1 MNRRVDE
8 TVADREVSY
17 EVPNPAARQAPKPV
31 DENDRDA
38 AARPNRRGRFI
49 LIAIGVVIAIVI
61 VVALRKRSATQAQTS
76 KEAAAAGRNRAS
88 TVAVVPVEQ
97 RDVPVYLDGLG
108 NVNALNTVTVKTRID
123 GQLERFNFQEG
134 QMVHAG
140 EELALIDPRPSEA
153 ALAQAQ
159 ATKFRDEATLENTK
173 RDLQRFAD
181 LYKAGVIPQQQYNTQ
196 QSQLAVNEGSVKAD
210 AAQVQNA
217 QLNVSYCHIKSP
229 IDGRIGIRSVDP
241 GNMVHA
247 SDSNGL
253 IVITQ
258 LQPIAVLFT
267 VPEDSLPAVAQH
279 MRGGLPV
286 EAWSRDSTQKLA
298 DGRLLTI
305 DNQIDPNTGTFR
317 CKAVFDNKDGALFP
331 NQFVNARLRVDVR
344 HNALTVPAAAV
355 QHGSQG
361 TYIYVVRPD
370 KTVDARPVAIVMTEG
385 TTSVLGGGV
394 NPGDQ
399 VVTDGADKLQPHGK
413 VEIAGAGGGRGG
425 AGKNG
430 GAGKGAPGAGAA
442 RRKQAGQP

>member
-31 DENDRDA
+31 EDDDRNA

-49 LIAIGVVIAIVI
+49 LIAIGIVIAIVI
-61 VVALRKRSATQAQTS
+61 VVALRKRSATEAQTS

-88 TVAVVPVEQ
+88 TVAVAPVEE

-153 ALAQAQ
+153 ALAQAE
-159 ATKFRDEATLENTK
+159 ATKFRDEATLENTR

-196 QSQLAVNEGSVKAD
+196 QSQLRVNEGSVKAD

-247 SDSNGL
+247 SDPNGL

-361 TYIYVVRPD
+361 TYVYVVRPD
-370 KTVDARPVAIVMTEG
+370 KTVDARPVAVVMTEG
-385 TTSVLGGGV
+385 TTSVLSGGV

-425 AGKNG
+425 GRNG
-430 GAGKGAPGAGAA
+430 GGKGAPGAA

>member
-31 DENDRDA
+31 EDDDRNA
-38 AARPNRRGRFI
+38 TARPNRRGRFI
-49 LIAIGVVIAIVI
+49 LIAIGIVIAIVI
-61 VVALRKRSATQAQTS
+61 VVALRKRSATEAQTS
-76 KEAAAAGRNRAS
+76 KEAAAAGKNRAS
-88 TVAVVPVEQ
+88 TVAVAPVEQ

-159 ATKFRDEATLENTK
+159 ATKFRDEATLENTR

-196 QSQLAVNEGSVKAD
+196 QSQLRVNEGSVKAD

-247 SDSNGL
+247 SDPNGL

-361 TYIYVVRPD
+361 TYVYVVRPD
-370 KTVDARPVAIVMTEG
+370 KTVDARPVAVVMTEG

-425 AGKNG
+425 GRNG
-430 GAGKGAPGAGAA
+430 GAGKGAPGAG
-442 RRKQAGQP
+442 RRKQAGQS

>member
-31 DENDRDA
+31 DEDDRDA

-88 TVAVVPVEQ
+88 TVAVAPVEQ

-317 CKAVFDNKDGALFP
+317 CKAVFDNKDGSLFP

-361 TYIYVVRPD
+361 TYVYVVRPD

-425 AGKNG
+425 AGK
-430 GAGKGAPGAGAA
+430 GAPGAA